1 MSLTTLLFLL
11 VPVVNISVVAGGFA
25 SVGLRRG
32 AKHALL
38 DADSVTQAH
47 AVRICN
53 AYAGDGSFLVSHA
66 TKVGEKEMAE
76 ALGNLP
82 YKSCKDFDVR
92 MRRGDRFSFT
102 AASASEPGIFAVS
115 AVPRDKAVMLLI
127 AQRRSPRSGSMVFQ
141 SHVYSE
147 TDEAQVAVI
156 DTCQDCQQDRAF
168 LQERSSN
175 QTLLSSELL
184 EFGSVASVLPGR
196 YEVSLQSVDMKE
208 VSTKRADV
216 QQARNYVVFRVG
228 GGANR
233 TSEVVV
239 FPSGAVPASSQL
251 SMLFLFAVSCL
262 HTAFSSTPSW

>member
-1 MSLTTLLFLL
+1 MSPTFLFLAL
-11 VPVVNISVVAGGFA
+11 APLLSISVADGGMP
-25 SVGLRRG
+25 SLGLRRG

-38 DADSVTQAH
+38 EADSITPEH

-53 AYAGDGSFLVSHA
+53 AYAGDGSFLVTHM
-66 TKVGEKEMAE
+66 TKVAQKQMAE
-76 ALGNLP
+76 SLGDLP
-82 YKSCKDFDVR
+82 YKGCKDFNVR
-92 MRRGDRFSFT
+92 MRRGDRFSFA

-115 AVPRDKAVMLLI
+115 EVPRDKAVMLLI

-141 SHVYSE
+141 SHIYSE
-147 TDEAQVAVI
+147 ADEAQVAVI

-196 YEVSLQSVDMKE
+196 YQVSLLSADMKE
-208 VSTKRADV
+208 VSKKRADV

-233 TSEVVV
+233 TSEGVV
-239 FPSGAVPASSQL
+239 FPSGAGPASSQL
-251 SMLFLFAVSCL
+251 PVLLLLAASCL
-262 HTAFSSTPSW
+262 HVGFSSAPSW

>member
-1 MSLTTLLFLL
+1 MSPTFLFLAL
-11 VPVVNISVVAGGFA
+11 APLLSISVADGGMP
-25 SVGLRRG
+25 SLGLRRG

-38 DADSVTQAH
+38 EADSITQVH

-53 AYAGDGSFLVSHA
+53 AYAGDGSFLVSHT
-66 TKVGEKEMAE
+66 TKVADKEMAE
-76 ALGNLP
+76 DLGDLP
-82 YKSCKDFDVR
+82 YKSCKDFNVR
-92 MRRGDRFSFT
+92 MRHGDRFSFT

-147 TDEAQVAVI
+147 ADEAQVAVI
-156 DTCQDCQQDRAF
+156 DTCQDCQEDRAF
-168 LQERSSN
+168 LQGLSSN

-196 YEVSLQSVDMKE
+196 YQVSLQSLDMKE
-208 VSTKRADV
+208 LSKKRADV

-239 FPSGAVPASSQL
+239 FPSGAGPASSQL
-251 SMLFLFAVSCL
+251 SLVFLFAAGWFHMIL
-262 HTAFSSTPSW
+262 DST